1 MGRGLSSGSSARGAS
16 KVLCTETGQG
26 AYLDLILIHTKID
39 KKS

>member
-1 MGRGLSSGSSARGAS
+1 MGRGLSSGSSAAAS
-16 KVLCTETGQG
+16 KVLCTKTGQG